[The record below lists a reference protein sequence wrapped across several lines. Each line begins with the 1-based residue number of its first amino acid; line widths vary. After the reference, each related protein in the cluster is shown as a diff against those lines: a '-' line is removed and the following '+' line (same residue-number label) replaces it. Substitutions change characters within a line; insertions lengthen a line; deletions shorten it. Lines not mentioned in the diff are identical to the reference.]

1 MSTKEHNRETLQAA
15 IRRLPQYAPA
25 APVWQRI
32 EHQLENDLVFQDA
45 VQSLPTYAPPV
56 AVWQRIAAGLEKPVR
71 MRRLRPA
78 WFGAAAAA
86 VVLLAVGTYWWYTQ
100 TPELVEKVQLVYTE
114 TETRPATFKADWD
127 EDETDIAALTKVYAQ
142 RAALANLNESLLSE
156 LQELNQAKAAI
167 KAMLTK
173 YGNDPDLIRTIADL
187 ERQRSAIVKQMA
199 TAM

>member
-114 TETRPATFKADWD
+114 TETRAAAFKADWD